1 MRIPPFPWLER
12 ARRAGVVLDSG
23 ILLLHAFNHYRKGR
37 HLSKVA
43 ASIPLKDVQGV
54 AYVISELL
62 KSIPA
67 CITPQVL
74 AEFQALARIRAGLNN
89 EDLAIF
95 LKDYSEFP
103 IDEIYVQYR
112 DLKTIKTR
120 ERAWNISYT
129 DTSVVLAG
137 AEREAPVLTLDRALR
152 RLARPLRV
160 QVLHV
165 YEDFYLHLDRN

>member
-1 MRIPPFPWLER
+1 MRIPPFPWLEQ
-12 ARRAGVVLDSG
+12 ASRAGVVLDSG
-23 ILLLHAFNHYRKGR
+23 VLLIHAFTYYQEGR
-37 HLSKVA
+37 HLSKVSA
-43 ASIPLKDVQGV
+43 GIPSKDVQDV

-62 KSIPA
+62 KSIPV

-74 AEFQALARIRAGLNN
+74 AEFQALARIRVRLNN

-103 IDEIYVQYR
+103 IHEIYVQYR
-112 DLKTIKTR
+112 DLTTIKTR

-137 AEREAPVLTLDRALR
+137 VAREAPVLTLDRALR

-165 YEDFYLHLDRN
+165 YEDFYLHLDRT